1 MSLLANKKIVLGI
14 TGGVAA
20 YKAAELTRL
29 LLKAGAQVQV
39 VMTEGAQQFIT
50 PVTMQALSGQPVF
63 TSMWD
68 GGVPNGMPH
77 IELSRNADAI
87 VIAPASADFMAKLL
101 HGRADDLL
109 SALCLARD
117 CPLLIAPAMN
127 KQMWENPATQRNV
140 AQLIKDGITLLGPDS
155 GTQACGETGM
165 GRMLEPEDLLAH
177 INRFFT
183 PKLLTGKRILITAGA
198 TQEAIDPVRVITN
211 LSSGRMGIALAQA
224 AADMGAEVTLV
235 HGKVEIALPKS
246 TQNIQSISADAM
258 YQTVM
263 QHIANQDIF
272 IGVAAVADYSPTQK
286 STNKIKKSEHPLI
299 LELNKN
305 KDILSDVA
313 SLPNPPFCVGFA
325 AESENLLQYAEQK
338 RIAKKLPLIVANLAS
353 QAMGSE
359 DNEVTLLN
367 DTGTHHLPRASKTE
381 VAHLLLQH
389 VAQML

>member
-155 GTQACGETGM
+155 GDQACGETGM

-211 LSSGRMGIALAQA
+211 LSSGRMGIALAQT

-359 DNEVTLLN
+359 DNEVTLLD